1 MPYELKKV
9 KGGYK
14 VFNKHTSKTTS
25 LEPMTLEKAKSQM
38 RLLEMIE
45 RKK

>member
-1 MPYELKKV
+1 MPYQLKKV

-14 VFNKHTSKTTS
+14 ILNKYTGKTTS
-25 LEPMTLEKAKSQM
+25 LEPMTLENAKSQM

>member
-1 MPYELKKV
+1 MPYQLKKV
-9 KGGYK
+9 SGGYK
-14 VFNKHTSKTTS
+14 VLNTSTKKHTSLK
-25 LEPMTLEKAKSQM
+25 PMTLENARAQM